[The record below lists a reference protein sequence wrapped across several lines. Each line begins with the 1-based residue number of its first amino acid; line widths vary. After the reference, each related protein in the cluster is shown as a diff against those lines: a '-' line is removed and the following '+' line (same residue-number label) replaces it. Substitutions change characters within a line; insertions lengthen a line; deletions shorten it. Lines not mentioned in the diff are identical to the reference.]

1 MVHRNSIVLS
11 VVFSTATALHTLA
24 FGTEAPKPTII
35 VNWEHTVLVSK
46 TVPTLQVVVS
56 PLLRPGSAIHDPVFK
71 ELRAL
76 GATNVRY
83 AAWFPYPRLSVAE
96 LEPPS
101 NGNATWD
108 FSLMDPIVLDFLDAT
123 SGHDPVLNFCTIP
136 QWMFQTT
143 NKVPYPDDPKQVAW
157 DYTQGTELRDPS
169 LKELAG
175 YYARVFSWYAFG
187 GFEDENGKRHDSG
200 HHFKIPYWEVLNEP
214 DYEHDTTPQQYTERY
229 DAIVGA
235 IHKISP
241 ATKFVGVSFASPSQH
256 PEMFEY
262 FLDPKN
268 HRPGIPLDYI
278 SYHFYAVPS
287 SDQSPE
293 VQQFTFFEQ
302 AEGFLN
308 TVRYIEAIRKR
319 LSPGTG
325 TMLNEV
331 GSISADDLAQGESG
345 HVAAPIP
352 NSYWNLSGALYA
364 YLYAQFAAMEIDV
377 AGESQM
383 VGYPTQFPS
392 VSMVDW
398 STGQPNARFWV
409 LKLLHDHF
417 GPGDKL
423 VETSSS
429 NPYVFAQGFISPD
442 GRRQILL
449 VNKRDRSAAVSIGN
463 AESAKIEYV
472 DESTGFQPPSVATI
486 ENGVLELRDFSVA
499 VVMLH

>member
-1 MVHRNSIVLS
+1 MGHRISIVLNAIF
-11 VVFSTATALHTLA
+11 VGVTALHTLA
-24 FGTEAPKPTII
+24 FGADTPKPTVT
-35 VNWEHTVLVSK
+35 VNWDHTVFVSK

-56 PLLRPGSAIHDPVFK
+56 PLLRRGSPIHDPVFK
-71 ELRAL
+71 ELKEL

-83 AAWFPYPRLSVAE
+83 AAWFPYPKLSVAE
-96 LEPPS
+96 LESPTS
-101 NGNATWD
+101 GNTSWD

-123 SGHDPVLNFCTIP
+123 SGHDSVLSFCTIP

-143 NKVPYPDDPKQVAW
+143 DKVTYPNDPNQVAW
-157 DYTQGTELRDPS
+157 DYTQGTEMRDPS

-175 YYARVFSWYAFG
+175 YYARVFSWYALG
-187 GFEDENGKRHDSG
+187 GFEDEHGKRHDSG

-214 DYEHDTTPQQYTERY
+214 DFEHDTTPQQYTERY
-229 DAIVGA
+229 DAIVSE

-241 ATKFVGVSFASPSQH
+241 ETKFVGVSFAAPSQH

-268 HRPGIPLDYI
+268 HQPGIPLDYI
-278 SYHFYAVPS
+278 SYHFYVVPS
-287 SDQSPE
+287 SDQTPG

-302 AEGFLN
+302 AESFLN

-331 GSISADDLAQGESG
+331 GSIAADDLAQGESG
-345 HVAAPIP
+345 HVNAPIP
-352 NSYWNLSGALYA
+352 NSYWNLSGAVYA
-364 YLYAQFAAMEIDV
+364 YLYGRLAAMGIDV
-377 AGESQM
+377 VGESQM
-383 VGYPTQFPS
+383 VGFPSQFPS

-398 STGQPNARFWV
+398 NTGQPNARFWV

-423 VETSSS
+423 AETSSS
-429 NPYVFAQGFISPD
+429 NPYVFAQGFVSPD
-442 GRRQILL
+442 GKRQILL
-449 VNKRDRSAAVSIGN
+449 VNKRDQSATLSISGGDG
-463 AESAKIEYV
+463 AKIEYV
-472 DESTGFQPPSVATI
+472 DQSTGFQPPAVVAI
-486 ENGVLELRDFSVA
+486 ENGAFELRGFSFA
-499 VVMLH
+499 VLTLH